1 CFVGSS
7 IKSPKRAAECFPTH
21 PLAAC
26 LVGNFSTISAYGGA
40 LPVNHSEA
48 TRTGSE
54 YHNAPIRGLVSAKPS
69 DVSVGL

>member
-1 CFVGSS
+1 LGSP
-7 IKSPKRAAECFPTH
+7 IEGPKGAAECFPTH

-26 LVGNFSTISAYGGA
+26 LIGNFSTISADRDA
-40 LPVNHSEA
+40 LPVNHSQT

-54 YHNAPIRGLVSAKPS
+54 YYDAAVRGLVSAKPS